1 LASTTGVV
9 NLRDE
14 SLPRAK
20 KACPEL
26 AVALSE
32 QKPALS
38 VVEWVEGVAEG
49 AKDLNRKVTA
59 LSLKCNISSFY
70 IPCLS
75 REYLSGFDTKGSLAA
90 SSIFPLICI
99 VHSIQNLLRGSAT
112 LTQTING
119 GARVVG
125 WGLPHQFLFTL
136 NHPWRG
142 EGLIP
147 RVL

>member
-1 LASTTGVV
+1 MS
-9 NLRDE
+9 NKR
-14 SLPRAK
+14 PPPAK
-20 KACPEL
+20 EACPEL

-32 QKPALS
+32 QKLALS
-38 VVEWVEGVAEG
+38 VVEGVAEG

-59 LSLKCNISSFY
+59 LSLKYNLSSFY

-75 REYLSGFDTKGSLAA
+75 REYLSGFDNKGSLTANSIFPPCP
-90 SSIFPLICI
+90 SSIFCHLICI
-99 VHSIQNLLRGSAT
+99 VRSIHHLLRGSAT
-112 LTQTING
+112 LTQIIHG

-136 NHPWRG
+136 NHPRRH
-142 EGLIP
+142 ECRIP